1 MYERNDPPLQC
12 NAMQWYHCNSMQ
24 CNGIIAVLLPINSAM
39 IESLNGNKSF
49 KNIYKDEKE
58 LRNSVY
64 VVFYVHKYAPA
75 MCNSPLYLS
84 CHQDIPKLDIF

>member
-1 MYERNDPPLQC
+1 
-12 NAMQWYHCNSMQ
+12 MQ

-84 CHQDIPKLDIF
+84 CHQDIPKLDIFWPKDYDSFGIFHKRIFVYEL